1 MIERLL
7 AHHVP
12 DYGVLPCGWL
22 PLDIDTLA
30 MSRRSLELSAAA

>member
-7 AHHVP
+7 VRSAP

-22 PLDIDTLA
+22 PLDIDTFT
-30 MSRRSLELSAAA
+30 MDNSGTSK